1 MFYNFVGYGLTPS
14 DERIDY
20 DAVRDLALEH
30 RPKMIVAGATA
41 YPRQIDPQIFRDIA
55 DEVGALFMFD
65 AAHIAGLI
73 AAGVHPNPVPVADIV
88 TFTTH
93 KTLRGPRGGTILC
106 REEYAKAIDKAIF
119 PGLGTEGFRLVSGGT
134 DNHLLLVDLRPFDAE
149 LTGKVAQASLDAAG
163 ITLNKNTVPDDPRSP
178 FVTSGV
184 RIGTPAVTTQGMGT
198 DEMPEIAELIAA
210 VLSAPEDEAVQ
221 AEVAERT
228 AALCARFPVYPGL
241 IG

>member
-1 MFYNFVGYGLTPS
+1 M
-14 DERIDY
+14 
-20 DAVRDLALEH
+20 
-30 RPKMIVAGATA
+30 
-41 YPRQIDPQIFRDIA
+41 
-55 DEVGALFMFD
+55 
-65 AAHIAGLI
+65 
-73 AAGVHPNPVPVADIV
+73 
-88 TFTTH
+88 
-93 KTLRGPRGGTILC
+93 
-106 REEYAKAIDKAIF
+106 
-119 PGLGTEGFRLVSGGT
+119 SGGT